1 MDTTVFVLGLLNGIS
16 FGMVLFLLASGLS
29 LIVGV
34 MGILNLAHGAL
45 YMVGAYVG
53 WNMAVR
59 SGLNFGLAVLA
70 GGLVAGLLGLVL
82 ERGFLRHLYKQL
94 NEQVLLTFG
103 FIYILTN
110 LVQWV
115 WGPVYRAA
123 FTAPF
128 LSGSFLIMDRSYP
141 TARIATI
148 LIGLILAIGL
158 WWLQDKTRVGAIV
171 RAGMDNAEITR
182 ALGINLRRVSTAVFF
197 LGAFIAGVAGV
208 IGAQL
213 LGAYTALGID
223 ILLLA
228 LVVLIVGGV
237 GSIQGAL
244 VGALLIG
251 VIDAFGK
258 ALFPELARFTIYLAM
273 ITILV
278 IRPWGLLGRKP

>member
-1 MDTTVFVLGLLNGIS
+1 
-16 FGMVLFLLASGLS
+16 
-29 LIVGV
+29 
-34 MGILNLAHGAL
+34 
-45 YMVGAYVG
+45 MVGAYVG
-53 WNMAVR
+53 WHIAVK
-59 SGLNFGLAVLA
+59 SGLDFGLAILA

-128 LSGSFLIMDRSYP
+128 LSGSFFIMDRSYP

-148 LIGLILAIGL
+148 IIGLILAAGL

-171 RAGMDNAEITR
+171 RAGMDNAEITI

-197 LGAFIAGVAGV
+197 LGAFIAGTAGV

-244 VGALLIG
+244 LGSILIG
-251 VIDAFGK
+251 TIDAFGK

>member
-16 FGMVLFLLASGLS
+16 FGMVLFLIAAGLS
-29 LIVGV
+29 IIIGV
-34 MGILNLAHGAL
+34 MGILNLTHGAL

-53 WNMAVR
+53 WSIAVQYE
-59 SGLNFGLAVLA
+59 LNFGLAVLA
-70 GGLVAGLLGLVL
+70 GGLASGLVGLVL
-82 ERGFLRHLYKQL
+82 ERGFFRHLYKQL
-94 NEQVLLTFG
+94 NEQVLLSFG

-115 WGPVYRAA
+115 WGPVYRGA

-128 LSGSFLIMDRSYP
+128 LSGSFSIMDRSYP
-141 TARIATI
+141 TARITII
-148 LIGLILAIGL
+148 LIGLILVTGL

-171 RAGMDNAEITR
+171 RAGMDNAEITI

-197 LGAFIAGVAGV
+197 LGAFLAGFAGV

-213 LGAYTALGID
+213 VGAYTALGMD

-237 GSIQGAL
+237 GSVQGAL
-244 VGALLIG
+244 LGSILIG
-251 VIDAFGK
+251 TIDAFGK